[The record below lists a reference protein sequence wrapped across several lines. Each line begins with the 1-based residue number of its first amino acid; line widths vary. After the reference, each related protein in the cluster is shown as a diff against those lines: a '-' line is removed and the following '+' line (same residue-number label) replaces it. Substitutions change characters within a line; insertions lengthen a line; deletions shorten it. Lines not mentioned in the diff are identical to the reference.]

1 MDNMDLYDKV
11 LSEII
16 QVYNNLMNISTKGND
31 TKIMSSV
38 MISLESVINQIDTS
52 FKGIAPEY
60 QVPPT
65 EAKGDTECQ

>member
-1 MDNMDLYDKV
+1 MDNIDLYDKV

-52 FKGIAPEY
+52 LKGIAPEY

-65 EAKGDTECQ
+65 EVKDDTECR

>member
-1 MDNMDLYDKV
+1 MDLYDKV

-52 FKGIAPEY
+52 LKGITPEY